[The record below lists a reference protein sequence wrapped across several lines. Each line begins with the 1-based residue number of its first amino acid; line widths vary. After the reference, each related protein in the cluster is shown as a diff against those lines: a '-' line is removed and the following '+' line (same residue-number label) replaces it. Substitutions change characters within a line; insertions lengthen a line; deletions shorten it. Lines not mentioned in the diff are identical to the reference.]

1 MENIDLPES
10 SLNKITIHLLNQG
23 DKEHAVIEARYMCA
37 RAGFGL
43 TDQYLISTAVSELST
58 NILRYAGK
66 GSLVMS
72 IIQESNSTGIQVIAE
87 DDGPGIHDIEMALRD
102 NYTTTKGSLGLG
114 LSSVR
119 RIMDDLEIESSP
131 GKGTK
136 IKTRKWRVNDIC

>member
-1 MENIDLPES
+1 MELPENC
-10 SLNKITIHLLNQG
+10 LNEIVIHLLNQE
-23 DKEHAVIEARYMCA
+23 DKEHAVIEARYLCA
-37 RAGFGL
+37 GAGFGL

-66 GSLVMS
+66 GSLFLS
-72 IIQESNSTGIQVIAE
+72 IIKESNSTGIQVIAE
-87 DDGPGIHDIEMALRD
+87 DDGPGIHDIEMALKD